1 MIKESKLIGMTL
13 LDKRYGA
20 LNYEIVQTIYCLREF
35 KIIGFCVKNP
45 KSEKWNEFLF
55 FEKVKDITNEGVV
68 ISSVEDILNI
78 EDCEDIHELLKS
90 YKKIIGYEIYA
101 NNKIF
106 GIVKDVLIQI
116 KSGKILGLI
125 VSEGV
130 FDDLIHGYSFLPIIE
145 EIILEECTI
154 LLEESVHMIQQEG
167 GFKKI
172 LGIDKLN

>member
-1 MIKESKLIGMTL
+1 MIKESKLIGMEVL
-13 LDKRYGA
+13 NKRYSV
-20 LNYEIVQTIYCLREF
+20 LNYEIVKIIYCLREF

-55 FEKVKDITNEGVV
+55 FEKIKDITDKGIV
-68 ISSVEDILNI
+68 ISSIEDILNI
-78 EDCEDIHELLKS
+78 EVCEDINEILKS
-90 YKKIIGYEIYA
+90 YKEIIGYEIYA
-101 NNKIF
+101 NDKIF

-116 KSGKILGLI
+116 KSGKILGFI

-130 FDDLIHGYSFLPIIE
+130 FDDLIHGYSFLPIVEDIT
-145 EIILEECTI
+145 LEECKI

-172 LGIDKLN
+172 LGIDKPN